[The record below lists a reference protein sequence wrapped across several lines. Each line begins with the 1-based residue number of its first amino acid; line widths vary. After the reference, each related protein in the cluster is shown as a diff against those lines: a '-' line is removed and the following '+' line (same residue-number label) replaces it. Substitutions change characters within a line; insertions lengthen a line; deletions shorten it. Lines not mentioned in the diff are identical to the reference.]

1 MIKVSY
7 PDEFVNKFYDIFN
20 FSADQEKK
28 WKNFCKRYKFL
39 SNISNLKDLIL
50 ASPET
55 LSYIFI
61 NLKNGFFIKSK
72 TRILKSIKRNLSFIS
87 YDKYA
92 SEIITYFLI
101 NKDVLNIS
109 TCSYCNMAYVN
120 IFKREID
127 DLIKIMNENRISN
140 YFKILNITDTNGNKQ
155 KKITDYL
162 KTKKFDSLSEIY
174 NVFCKTDYDNII
186 HYFIKQQFDID
197 HFLPKNECSLIS
209 LSLYNLIPSCLI
221 CNERLKHEKYV
232 LQNEKGINPKRLEC
246 LFPTSQNYKY
256 NEDLCFVV
264 KGVSEGAISYTS
276 QIDNAKIELE
286 LRNGENNDYMN
297 EAKLFMINDRYQFH
311 IIEPLNHIDKLK
323 KYTKS
328 YFRML
333 FSNINESNFR
343 ESEIDQLYEAVFDNE
358 LRNKHGRVFEK
369 LYADINGQYAPNEL

>member
-20 FSADQEKK
+20 FSTDQEKK

-109 TCSYCNMAYVN
+109 TCSYCNMTYVN
-120 IFKREID
+120 IFQTGID
-127 DLIKIMNENRISN
+127 SLLDIMNKNQISN
-140 YFKILNITDTNGNKQ
+140 YFTILEIADAKGLKKQ
-155 KKITDYL
+155 QITDYL
-162 KTKKFDSLSEIY
+162 KTKKFESLFELQKIFS
-174 NVFCKTDYDNII
+174 KTDFNKII

-197 HFLPKNECSLIS
+197 HFLPKDECNIIS
-209 LSLYNLIPSCLI
+209 LSLYNLIPSCLV
-221 CNERLKHEKYV
+221 CNERLKHMKYV
-232 LQNEKGINPKRLEC
+232 LQNEKRISPKRLEC
-246 LFPTSQNYKY
+246 LFPTSKNYKY
-256 NEDLCFVV
+256 NEDLFFVI
-264 KGVSEGAISYTS
+264 KGVPEGAISYSS
-276 QIDNAKIELE
+276 QINNATIDLDVKD
-286 LRNGENNDYMN
+286 GANNDYLN
-297 EAKLFMINDRYQFH
+297 EAELFLIKDRYQFH
-311 IIEPLNHIDKLK
+311 IIEPLNHIDKLY
-323 KYTKS
+323 KYKKS

-333 FSNINESNFR
+333 FSNIDEQNKKEA
-343 ESEIDQLYEAVFDNE
+343 EIDQLYEAVFDNE
-358 LRNKHGRVFEK
+358 LRKNHGRVFEK
-369 LYADINGQYAPNEL
+369 LYADINGQYAPKE